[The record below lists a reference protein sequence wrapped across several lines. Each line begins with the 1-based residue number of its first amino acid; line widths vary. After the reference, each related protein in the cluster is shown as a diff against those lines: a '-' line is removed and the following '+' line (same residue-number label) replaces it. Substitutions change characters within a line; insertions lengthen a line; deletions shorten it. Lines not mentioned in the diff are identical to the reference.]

1 MIDNFEIGNR
11 IKKRRTELGLT
22 MQKVAD
28 DVGLNKSTIQRYESG
43 NIKDI
48 KIPIIESIG
57 KALNVDPM
65 WLIGKSDYKS
75 KSEEY
80 EKVTYLS
87 NLYFKSIM
95 NWSEDKLLNESET
108 IMLRG
113 HFSELLL
120 RYKTIL
126 ESYVN
131 SKSHWK
137 LYQQNF
143 ENLYKDRFTALE
155 IRELFLKQEL
165 DSNLNYISS
174 WIESFPN
181 WIAGNEKT
189 IESNKEINN
198 VTNLS
203 KREKQIWEEPG
214 KEYLMPIASHDID
227 GEFSE
232 EDYKHDDDL
241 MNDEDIWK

>member
-1 MIDNFEIGNR
+1 MIDNFEIGTR
-11 IKKRRTELGLT
+11 IKERRTELGLT

-28 DVGLNKSTIQRYESG
+28 AVGLNKSTIQRYESG

-48 KIPIIESIG
+48 KIPVIESIG

-75 KSEEY
+75 KSEEF

-87 NLYFKSIM
+87 NLYFESVM
-95 NWSEDKLLNESET
+95 NWSEDKLLDESET
-108 IMLRG
+108 IILRG

-120 RYKTIL
+120 RYKEIL

-131 SKSHWK
+131 SKIHWK
-137 LYQQNF
+137 SCQQDF
-143 ENLYKDRFTALE
+143 ENLYKDRFTSLE

-165 DSNLNYISS
+165 DNNLNSINS

-181 WIAGNEKT
+181 WVARNEKT
-189 IESNKEINN
+189 TKSNIETIN
-198 VTNLS
+198 VTTLS

-214 KEYLMPIASHDID
+214 KEHLMPIAC
-227 GEFSE
+227 
-232 EDYKHDDDL
+232 HDDNL
-241 MNDEDIWK
+241 TDEEKDFMDEAIAEYERTHKK